1 MTITDGVVLDTKI
14 EDEVYVDENDDT
26 VDDACA
32 QPGFSDGEEVAN
44 GKHVVPKGVAVEVS
58 WAAAPLT
65 TS

>member
-1 MTITDGVVLDTKI
+1 MTITDGVVLDAKI
-14 EDEVYVDENDDT
+14 EDEVYVDENDD
-26 VDDACA
+26 DAGA